1 MARITGGKPKPK
13 STKPKRGRPAEL
25 QSRPPYA
32 RMLQIHDMV
41 QRGNYPNAST
51 LSKTLE
57 VATKTIHRDIG
68 FMRDRFGLPLE
79 YDATRNGYHYT
90 APVDSFPMLQIDE
103 GELFALLIAEK
114 ALQQYRG
121 TAFEKQLSTAFRKI
135 SESLPD
141 TVSLRL
147 SDWDAALDIR
157 TTGEVSVDEK
167 IFDLLFKSVTK
178 GHQLEIIYTKPNA
191 TPEKRIIDPYQLASI
206 NSDWYL
212 YAFDQKQQDI
222 RCFAPS
228 RMKSAKITGHKF
240 KRPDSFSLDQ
250 YLSGAFGPFAGD
262 ESYDIRIRFN
272 QRTAPFIRE
281 KIWHPTQKLK
291 ELKNGSVE
299 LSLTL
304 SHLIDIR
311 RWILGWGG
319 GAKVL
324 GPAELAKTV
333 QVEARAILT
342 E

>member
-1 MARITGGKPKPK
+1 MARTPGA
-13 STKPKRGRPAEL
+13 KPKRGRPAEL

-32 RMLQIHDMV
+32 RMLQIHDMI

-51 LSKTLE
+51 LSKMME
-57 VATKTIHRDIG
+57 VATKTIHRDIA

-79 YDATRNGYHYT
+79 YDASRNGYCYT

-114 ALQQYRG
+114 VLQQYRG
-121 TAFEKQLSTAFRKI
+121 TAFEKQLSSAFRKI

-141 TVSLRL
+141 TVTMRL

-157 TTGEVSVDEK
+157 TTGKVNVDEK

-178 GHQLEIIYTKPNA
+178 GHQLEIFYTKPNDQ
-191 TPEKRIIDPYQLASI
+191 PEKRVIDPYQLASI

-212 YAFDQKQQDI
+212 YAFDHKQQDI
-222 RCFAPS
+222 RCFAPA
-228 RMKSAKITGHKF
+228 RMESAKITGKKF

-250 YLSGAFGPFAGD
+250 HLSGAFGPFTGD

-281 KIWHPTQKLK
+281 KTWHPTQKLK

-324 GPAELAKTV
+324 APAELAKAV
-333 QVEARAILT
+333 QAEARTIL
-342 E
+342 EN